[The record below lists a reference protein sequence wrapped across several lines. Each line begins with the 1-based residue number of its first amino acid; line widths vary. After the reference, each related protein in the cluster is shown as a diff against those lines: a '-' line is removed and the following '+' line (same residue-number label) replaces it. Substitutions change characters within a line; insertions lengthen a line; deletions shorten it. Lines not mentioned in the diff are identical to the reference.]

1 MILEDYENSTSNE
14 RLKWLE
20 SMKMTVGLNY
30 FGGKSQIGK
39 YINNHICNMAVKMK
53 NDNRRADI
61 FIDAFTGGGKIALS
75 VPYGWYD
82 TIVMNDLN
90 YGVYSFYQCCKDD
103 YISLIEMID
112 GLSEVICK
120 DTFHLFAYL
129 RNFGKNSIAY
139 IDPVTNEDVKTP
151 EEYEVNNLV
160 AAAMTYW
167 VTASC
172 YNGISEPSKTAY
184 ALGYKA
190 DKNDKIIQQLMK
202 QNEELPIDKDIEKK
216 AIQRLVKLAHKRI
229 PELHRAIHSKNIE
242 IENLDYRELI
252 KKYNGLPYKT
262 LDGKPHEAEE
272 KYKNKN
278 KLWYFDPPYHPYT
291 LAGGKDAPYN
301 DTFTVELSEEMV
313 DILAGKQE
321 DKYGLLEY
329 FIKSDYDTQEAL
341 EKAKE
346 YRKWYKEE
354 YKKWKERNKNKES
367 KEKDKDKDKD
377 KEPKKKEQFVKII
390 DLEYGE
396 GTWDSNDELDTK
408 KSTGRVSNVFKSLET
423 ECFTKIC
430 LGGFDKGA
438 VDEEHNKTIGYE
450 YIWCRGFKNEKS

>member
-1 MILEDYENSTSNE
+1 MILEDYENSTPNE
-14 RLKWLE
+14 RKKWLE
-20 SMKMTVGLNY
+20 SMKMAVGLKY

-39 YINNHICNMAVKMK
+39 YINNHLCNMAVKMK

-90 YGVYSFYQCCKDD
+90 YGVYSFYKYCKGD
-103 YISLIEMID
+103 YISLIKMID
-112 GLSEVICK
+112 KLAEVMCK

-129 RNFGKNSIAY
+129 RNFGKYSIAY
-139 IDPVTNEDVKTP
+139 TDPDTGEDIKTP
-151 EEYEVNNLV
+151 EGYEVNDLV

-167 VTASC
+167 VTSSS
-172 YNGISEPSKTAY
+172 YNGISDPIKAKY

-190 DKNDKIIQQLMK
+190 DKNDKVIKELMNKDII
-202 QNEELPIDKDIEKK
+202 EDLPIDKNIEQK
-216 AIQRLVKLAHKRI
+216 AIQKTKSMAHKRI
-229 PELHRAIHSKNIE
+229 PELHRLMHRKNIK

-262 LDGKPHEAEE
+262 LDGEPQEPKE

-301 DTFTVELSEEMV
+301 DTFTVKMSEEMV
-313 DILAGKQE
+313 EILAGKKE
-321 DKYGLLEY
+321 AEYGPLEY

-341 EKAKE
+341 KRA
-346 YRKWYKEE
+346 
-354 YKKWKERNKNKES
+354 KES
-367 KEKDKDKDKD
+367 KEKGFSGTNGPWYREMLEIENGADIYKKDGTILRKGCKGYISGAF
-377 KEPKKKEQFVKII
+377 KPLEVEPFKKILI
-390 DLEYGE
+390 GE
-396 GTWDSNDELDTK
+396 
-408 KSTGRVSNVFKSLET
+408 
-423 ECFTKIC
+423 
-430 LGGFDKGA
+430 FDKGA
-438 VDEEHNKTIGYE
+438 LDEEHNKLVGKE
-450 YIWCRGFKNEKS
+450 YIWCRGL

>member
-1 MILEDYENSTSNE
+1 MILEDYENSTPDE
-14 RLKWLE
+14 RLKWLD

-90 YGVYSFYQCCKDD
+90 YGVYSFYKYCKDD
-103 YISLIEMID
+103 YVALIKMID
-112 GLSEVICK
+112 KLSEVICK

-129 RNFGKNSIAY
+129 RNFGKDSIAY
-139 IDPVTNEDVKTP
+139 TDPVTDEDVKTP
-151 EEYEVNNLV
+151 EGYVVNDLV

-167 VTASC
+167 VTASS
-172 YNGISEPSKTAY
+172 YNGISDPIKANY

-190 DKNDKIIQQLMK
+190 DKFDKLTQVQVKQGIIK
-202 QNEELPIDKDIEKK
+202 DLPIDKEIEEKEIK
-216 AIQRLVKLAHKRI
+216 RKIKMAHKRI
-229 PELHRAIHSKNIE
+229 PELHRLIHRKNIK
-242 IENLDYRELI
+242 IDNLDYRELI

-262 LDGKPHEAEE
+262 LDGEPHEPEE
-272 KYKNKN
+272 QYKNKN

-301 DTFTVELSEEMV
+301 DTFTVAMSEEMV
-313 DILAGKQE
+313 DILAGKKE
-321 DKYGLLEY
+321 KEYGALEY

-341 EKAKE
+341 ERAKE
-346 YRKWYKEE
+346 SKKEGFKGTNGTWYKEMLE
-354 YKKWKERNKNKES
+354 IEDNNKG
-367 KEKDKDKDKD
+367 
-377 KEPKKKEQFVKII
+377 KIS
-390 DLEYGE
+390 E
-396 GTWDSNDELDTK
+396 
-408 KSTGRVSNVFKSLET
+408 VFKPLEV
-423 ECFTKIC
+423 EPFTKIC

-438 VDEEHNKTIGYE
+438 TEGEVDGERKKTEGYE
-450 YIWCRGFKNEKS
+450 YIWCRGLPSIEKK